1 MRMFARKT
9 NVSWSLICT
18 ELSQEPVAHEI
29 DASLPE
35 NLYRSK
41 GGFMKA
47 FLIVC
52 LAVVLIMAS
61 SGFAMLT
68 SHSVGDSLVQTVKD
82 TTVKYGKKG
91 YSKSKHGAK
100 TGWRKSKHGSKK
112 GWHTSKRKTKHIFH
126 KTKKKLY

>member
-1 MRMFARKT
+1 
-9 NVSWSLICT
+9 
-18 ELSQEPVAHEI
+18 
-29 DASLPE
+29 
-35 NLYRSK
+35 
-41 GGFMKA
+41 MKA

-82 TTVKYGKKG
+82 TTVKYSKKG

>member
-1 MRMFARKT
+1 MKSMHRYRKIFIGAR
-9 NVSWSLICT
+9 
-18 ELSQEPVAHEI
+18 E
-29 DASLPE
+29 D
-35 NLYRSK
+35 
-41 GGFMKA
+41 FMKA
-47 FLIVC
+47 FLIVS
-52 LAVVLIMAS
+52 LAILIMAS
-61 SGFAMLT
+61 STFAMST

-82 TTVKYGKKG
+82 TTVKYSKKG